1 MNELYLANR
10 NLSEAY
16 RQKLQEITSSLDQ
29 SSAFSNGSD
38 INPQKY
44 YLDFKNRAVEFVCKE
59 TELLKKECLNSD
71 NSHLILL
78 KQTVLVDIIVQEAY
92 ASALWLFNNKNSQD

>member
-29 SSAFSNGSD
+29 SGAFSNEFD

-44 YLDFKNRAVEFVCKE
+44 YYYV
-59 TELLKKECLNSD
+59 
-71 NSHLILL
+71 
-78 KQTVLVDIIVQEAY
+78 
-92 ASALWLFNNKNSQD
+92 

>member
-16 RQKLQEITSSLDQ
+16 RQKLQEISSSLDQ
-29 SSAFSNGSD
+29 SGTFSNEVD

-44 YLDFKNRAVEFVCKE
+44 YLDFKNRAVDFIFKE
-59 TELLKKECLNSD
+59 
-71 NSHLILL
+71 
-78 KQTVLVDIIVQEAY
+78 II
-92 ASALWLFNNKNSQD
+92 

>member
-16 RQKLQEITSSLDQ
+16 RQSLQEITSSLDQ
-29 SSAFSNGSD
+29 SGAFSNESD

-44 YLDFKNRAVEFVCKE
+44 YLDFKSRAVEFVCKRQ
-59 TELLKKECLNSD
+59 N
-71 NSHLILL
+71 
-78 KQTVLVDIIVQEAY
+78 
-92 ASALWLFNNKNSQD
+92 F

>member
-10 NLSEAY
+10 NLSEVY
-16 RQKLQEITSSLDQ
+16 RQKLQGITSSLDP
-29 SSAFSNGSD
+29 SNTFSDEVD

-59 TELLKKECLNSD
+59 TELLK
-71 NSHLILL
+71 
-78 KQTVLVDIIVQEAY
+78 
-92 ASALWLFNNKNSQD
+92 